1 MINYSKLTKVHSKSY
16 SRTNVKDTKDVA
28 MKRSCDNSK
37 KHNETTT
44 TTTLSKSEQN
54 VSHNCSKYLKYCY
67 NTVKTKNNCN
77 NNGLKCSASNTNI
90 SVNNRSRKCNDIKTN
105 QSLNMSRHTH
115 TKTTTNNK
123 ANNSFIVDDVFNISN
138 THKPNN
144 TITIKRKPF
153 LTIHT
158 TTTTTKK
165 EEDVVHSKTN
175 TNVNNTVES
184 LVSNLEYKLQYKF
197 AQLKQNSKYSKYVI
211 LKSIFEELIH
221 CHKANEHL
229 YQLSQLLSKLLT
241 GFNEVITSYINE
253 NKTLKDKHEVLNNK
267 CNLLS
272 KDNISLKTIV
282 HKKQNEITL
291 LNKKLIAFASATTKS
306 NNVIHHSNNS
316 TDTNTHKHKQTT
328 SQKIEG
334 FNIHNVTDLDALY
347 FYDKVNMDSE
357 HCRVDNMNNGDDD
370 TNVTIPSLNLQ
381 FKYEDVDAYNNKPI
395 MHDTKQKGVMVM
407 KKTVHKTKKLSN
419 TKSLGNINHINMF
432 K

>member
-1 MINYSKLTKVHSKSY
+1 M
-16 SRTNVKDTKDVA
+16 
-28 MKRSCDNSK
+28 
-37 KHNETTT
+37 
-44 TTTLSKSEQN
+44 
-54 VSHNCSKYLKYCY
+54 
-67 NTVKTKNNCN
+67 
-77 NNGLKCSASNTNI
+77 
-90 SVNNRSRKCNDIKTN
+90 
-105 QSLNMSRHTH
+105 
-115 TKTTTNNK
+115 
-123 ANNSFIVDDVFNISN
+123 
-138 THKPNN
+138 
-144 TITIKRKPF
+144 
-153 LTIHT
+153 
-158 TTTTTKK
+158 
-165 EEDVVHSKTN
+165 
-175 TNVNNTVES
+175 
-184 LVSNLEYKLQYKF
+184 
-197 AQLKQNSKYSKYVI
+197 
-211 LKSIFEELIH
+211 
-221 CHKANEHL
+221 
-229 YQLSQLLSKLLT
+229 
-241 GFNEVITSYINE
+241 
-253 NKTLKDKHEVLNNK
+253 LNNK